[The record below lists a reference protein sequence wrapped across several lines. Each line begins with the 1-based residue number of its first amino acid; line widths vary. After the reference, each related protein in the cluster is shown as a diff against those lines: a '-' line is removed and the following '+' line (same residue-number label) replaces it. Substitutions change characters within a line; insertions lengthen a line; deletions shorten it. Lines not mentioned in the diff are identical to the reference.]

1 MEVAALTAFLAP
13 FVPYLVKGGENLAAE
28 LGRTLGQD
36 ALGHARALWGK
47 LRPRVEEDPVASK
60 AAEKVAANPNDRGA
74 RLRLQLA
81 LEDALADHPEL
92 AREVKKLWAEVPPA
106 VVAAVGERSVAVGGS
121 VISSTII
128 TGDSNVVQ
136 E

>member
-13 FVPYLVKGGENLAAE
+13 FLPYLVKGGETLAAE

-36 ALGHARALWGK
+36 ALQHARALWGR
-47 LRPRVEEDPVASK
+47 LRPRVEEDPAAGK
-60 AAEKVAANPNDRGA
+60 AAGKVADRPQDGGA

-81 LEDALADHPEL
+81 LEDVLADHPEL
-92 AREVKKLWAEVPPA
+92 AREVEKLWAEVPPGI
-106 VVAAVGERSVAVGGS
+106 VAAVGERSVAVGGS
-121 VISSTII
+121 VIGSTIV
-128 TGDSNVVQ
+128 TGDSNVVR